1 MKIVDGLF
9 TSKIRYGV
17 QLLGRVRTSESVPTN
32 GDIDEIQIIQNKLV
46 RMLTNT
52 RLQDKVNRVTLMQAT
67 NMLSVN
73 QINAQIEIQEIWKS
87 LNIMRFYFL
96 HFYISQL

>member
-46 RMLTNT
+46 RMLANT
-52 RLQDKVNRVTLMQAT
+52 RLLDKVNTVTLMQAT

-73 QINAQIEIQEIWKS
+73 QINAQIKIQEIWTQS
-87 LNIMRFYFL
+87 D
-96 HFYISQL
+96 